1 MNDLNQSFDKKTVFF
16 EGVKSGIPIALGYFA
31 VSFSLGITARN
42 AGVTPLQSMIISLL
56 CNASAG
62 EYAGF
67 TVISTAATYIEMAI
81 MIFIANARYILMSCA
96 LSQKLSPSLK
106 LGHKLLMGFD
116 LTDELFAIS
125 LARPGY
131 LNPLYFYGAAV
142 ISIPAWAS
150 GTALG
155 AVAGDIIPEA
165 LVNALSVALYGMFL
179 VVIIPPAKKNKV
191 IALIISVCFILSYL
205 FNRLEFFSGI
215 SSGTKTIILT
225 IIISVAAALL
235 FPVKEEEVS
244 K

>member
-1 MNDLNQSFDKKTVFF
+1 MKYLNQTFDKKTAFLS
-16 EGVKSGIPIALGYFA
+16 GLKAGIPIALGYFA

-42 AGVTPLQSMIISLL
+42 AGVTPLQSLVISLL

-67 TVISTAATYIEMAI
+67 TVISSVATYIEMAF

-96 LSQKLSPSLK
+96 LSQKLSPNLK
-106 LGHKLLMGFD
+106 LTHKLLIGFD

-125 LARPGY
+125 LARPGF
-131 LNPLYFYGAAV
+131 LNPFYFYGAAV
-142 ISIPAWAS
+142 ISIPSWAV

-155 AVAGDIIPEA
+155 AVAGDIIPEM

-179 VVIIPPAKKNKV
+179 VVIIPPAKKNKI
-191 IALIISVCFILSYL
+191 IAVLIAVCFALSYA
-205 FNRLEFFSGI
+205 FQKIPIFAGI
-215 SSGTKTIILT
+215 SSGTKIIILT
-225 IIISVAAALL
+225 VIISVAAALF
-235 FPVKEEEVS
+235 FPVKEEVA

>member
-1 MNDLNQSFDKKTVFF
+1 MNDLNQKVNKKTVFF

-42 AGVTPLQSMIISLL
+42 AGVTPLQSLVISLL

-67 TVISTAATYIEMAI
+67 TVISAAATYIEMAL

-96 LSQKLSPSLK
+96 LSQKLSPNMNFA
-106 LGHKLLMGFD
+106 HKLFIGFD

-125 LARPGY
+125 VARPGF
-131 LNPLYFYGAAV
+131 LDPLYFYGAAA
-142 ISIPAWAS
+142 ISIPAWAI

-155 AVAGDIIPEA
+155 TVTGNIIPET
-165 LVNALSVALYGMFL
+165 LVNALGVALYGMFL
-179 VVIIPPAKKNKV
+179 VVIIPPAKKNRI
-191 IALIISVCFILSYL
+191 IAVLIAICFALSYV
-205 FNRLEFFSGI
+205 FNRLSLFSGI
-215 SSGTKTIILT
+215 SSGTKIIILT
-225 IIISVAAALL
+225 IIISVAAALF

>member
-1 MNDLNQSFDKKTVFF
+1 MKDLNQNYDKKTAFLL
-16 EGVKSGIPIALGYFA
+16 GLKAGIPIALGYFA

-42 AGVTPLQSMIISLL
+42 AGVTPLQSLVISLL

-67 TVISTAATYIEMAI
+67 TVIASAATYIEMAL

-96 LSQKLSPSLK
+96 LSQKLSPDLK
-106 LGHKLLMGFD
+106 LRHKLFIGFD

-125 LARPGY
+125 LTRPGF
-131 LNPLYFYGAAV
+131 LEPFYFYGAAV
-142 ISIPAWAS
+142 VSVPCWAT

-155 AVAGDIIPEA
+155 TFTGDIIPRA

-179 VVIIPPAKKNKV
+179 VVIIPPAKKNK
-191 IALIISVCFILSYL
+191 IIAALIAVCFVLSYL
-205 FNRLEFFSGI
+205 FNRLNVFMEI
-215 SSGTKTIILT
+215 SSGTKIIILT
-225 IIISVAAALL
+225 LIISVAAALF
-235 FPVKEEEVS
+235 FPVKEEVA

>member
-1 MNDLNQSFDKKTVFF
+1 MNDLNQNFDKKTVFL

-96 LSQKLSPSLK
+96 LSQKLSPNMK
-106 LGHKLLMGFD
+106 FAHKLFIGFD

-131 LNPLYFYGAAV
+131 LNPLYFYGAAA
-142 ISIPAWAS
+142 ISIPAWAA

-205 FNRLEFFSGI
+205 FNRLEIFSGI

>member
-1 MNDLNQSFDKKTVFF
+1 MNDLNRKFNKKAAFF
-16 EGVKSGIPIALGYFA
+16 SGIKAGIPIALGYFA

-67 TVISTAATYIEMAI
+67 TVISAAATYIEMAL

-96 LSQKLSPSLK
+96 LSQKLSPNLR
-106 LGHKLLMGFD
+106 LVHKLLIGFD

-125 LARPGY
+125 VSRPGF
-131 LNPLYFYGAAV
+131 LNPFYFYGAAV
-142 ISIPAWAS
+142 ICIPCWAA

-155 AVAGDIIPEA
+155 TVTGNIIPEA

-179 VVIIPPAKKNKV
+179 VVIIPPAKKNRI
-191 IALIISVCFILSYL
+191 IAFLIAVCFALSYA
-205 FNRLEFFSGI
+205 FNRLDFFSKI
-215 SSGTKTIILT
+215 SSGTKIIILT

-235 FPVKEEEVS
+235 FPVKDEEVS